1 VDRVIKDASTAFLTS
16 HDLLRVLKLIPPE
29 VMADSRATAAL
40 AAERP
45 ISRLGSGR
53 DCHHLGGIHRT
64 ERFGLLPLFRQP
76 KFKLS
81 HHRLI
86 LRQQLQTH
94 RAN

>member
-1 VDRVIKDASTAFLTS
+1 MDRVKLCGKDASTAFLTS

-40 AAERP
+40 AAEKP

-64 ERFGLLPLFRQP
+64 DGFACSAISSAEIQIEPSP
-76 KFKLS
+76 INPS
-81 HHRLI
+81 A
-86 LRQQLQTH
+86 TT
-94 RAN
+94 ADP

>member
-1 VDRVIKDASTAFLTS
+1 
-16 HDLLRVLKLIPPE
+16 
-29 VMADSRATAAL
+29 MADSRATAAL
-40 AAERP
+40 AAEKP

-86 LRQQLQTH
+86 LRQQLLTH
-94 RAN
+94 RANQRPANSGRSVSREIVIM